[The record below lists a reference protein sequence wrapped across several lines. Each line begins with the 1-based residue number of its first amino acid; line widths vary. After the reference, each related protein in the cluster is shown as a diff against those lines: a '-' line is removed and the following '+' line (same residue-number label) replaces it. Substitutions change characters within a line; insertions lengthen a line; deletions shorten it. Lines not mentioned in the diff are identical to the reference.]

1 MNGNDGNAFKPAT
14 AATAAA
20 AELEIECPFDDKD
33 FGSDRGVKSSA
44 PSIQKKIRQSYFTFH
59 FLLI

>member
-44 PSIQKKIRQSYFTFH
+44 PSIQKI
-59 FLLI
+59 